1 MKLIIII
8 NIFNFDSVKLNV
20 SFEKLI
26 NCMMNTTILILP
38 EFIKNVCFEFMYY
51 YFGMSFVFARFEQII
66 FTCTIKRIK
75 EVT

>member
-1 MKLIIII
+1 MKLIIIM
-8 NIFNFDSVKLNV
+8 NILEFGSAKLKK
-20 SFEKLI
+20 SLKKLI
-26 NCMMNTTILILP
+26 NCMKNTTILILP